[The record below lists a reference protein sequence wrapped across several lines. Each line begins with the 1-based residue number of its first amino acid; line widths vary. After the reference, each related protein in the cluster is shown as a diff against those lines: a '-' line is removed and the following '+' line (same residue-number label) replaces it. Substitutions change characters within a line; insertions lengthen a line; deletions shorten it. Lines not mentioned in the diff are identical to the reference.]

1 MRLVPKLTDP
11 LTQIDK
17 MSLELI
23 PLPNEINTGSEISKS
38 GENRKYDII
47 NDNRPEELIMGR
59 VGLVVDGADIR
70 AAFGTL
76 LRNRLA

>member
-11 LTQIDK
+11 FTQIDK

-70 AAFGTL
+70 AAFGAL